1 MLRDDLDPL
10 HESKKIKVKRE
21 EEDTDSKPSYQQP
34 REMLAAMNTNS
45 HLESGDEKE
54 EQLSPQDEKDLKEAA
69 AHYHSENWSFFAKN
83 APKSLRDTSPI
94 RPSVKV
100 IFYRNI

>member
-21 EEDTDSKPSYQQP
+21 EEDTDSKLSYQQL
-34 REMLAAMNTNS
+34 REMLAAMNTSS
-45 HLESGDEKE
+45 HLKSGDEKE